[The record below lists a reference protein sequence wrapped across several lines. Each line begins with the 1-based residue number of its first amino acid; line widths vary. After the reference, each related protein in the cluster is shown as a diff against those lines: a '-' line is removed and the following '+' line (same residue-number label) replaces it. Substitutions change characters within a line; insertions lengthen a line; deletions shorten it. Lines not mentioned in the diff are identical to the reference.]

1 MTAPTPTPTPKRI
14 WIIDTETTGLPPR
27 RVPPQYST
35 EWERCRVVQLAWRVY
50 ELRGENGDRPSLL
63 ESGNFL
69 VNPQGAFTIPEQA
82 EKIHG
87 ISTAK
92 ATELGVSFGDVLIPI
107 ITRLMSETTLV
118 VAHNTEFDV
127 NVIASELYRN
137 GHEDLGDRFTIKPS
151 HCTMKNNTRRGERW
165 PRLRDL
171 YIRVFGREPE
181 GTLHDAETDVQVCSD
196 IYFATTLGA
205 GVSPLPMVEGR
216 QAAQ

>member
-1 MTAPTPTPTPKRI
+1 MTAPTPTPKRI

-50 ELRGENGDRPSLL
+50 ELRGECPSLL